1 MFGFGKKEQ
10 EKLVGARAKIEHA
23 KKFQKGYKVQSK
35 REGQEP
41 NPMLAIVIVWGLA
54 VGLAALLTEGVLK
67 TGAGIS
73 TGNGSFDKLM
83 FGPGEPSLMGSPDL
97 DYILVLLIRG
107 TAIFL
112 AAGVIPGCTILWQR
126 LVDKS
131 HMNVYISFWGVT
143 IGLAIIYY
151 AAKDFLGDLFSEVIS
166 VFM

>member
-1 MFGFGKKEQ
+1 MFGIGKKEQ

-41 NPMLAIVIVWGLA
+41 NPMLALVIVWGLA
-54 VGLAALLTEGVLK
+54 VGLAALLTEGALK

-73 TGNGSFDKLM
+73 TGNGYFDKLM
-83 FGPGEPSLMGSPDL
+83 FGPGEPSIMGSPDL

-112 AAGVIPGCTILWQR
+112 VAGVIPGCTILWQR

-131 HMNVYISFWGVT
+131 HMNVYISFWGVSVG
-143 IGLAIIYY
+143 IALLYVLSHEI
-151 AAKDFLGDLFSEVIS
+151 LGDLFKEVLS